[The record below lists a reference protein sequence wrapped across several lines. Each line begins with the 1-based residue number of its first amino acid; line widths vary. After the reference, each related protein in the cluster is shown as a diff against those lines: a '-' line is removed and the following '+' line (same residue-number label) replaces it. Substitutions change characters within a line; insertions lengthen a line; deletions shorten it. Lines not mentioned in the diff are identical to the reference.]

1 MSWHFLERWVEKANQ
16 HSTLVGKFWI
26 TFLIVCRMVIVASVG
41 DRVYNDE
48 QSEFKC
54 NTLQP
59 GCTNVCFNRFSPI
72 SHLRFWSFQILFVAT
87 PSVMFVVYSAH
98 KSKLKKTS
106 SKKARISN
114 DEDDDKSEK
123 HVSGQK
129 NENIDAS
136 ISQLQSGS
144 KKMKQFEVD
153 FPVKRPSIEKKGKAR
168 GSSRNKN
175 RNSSRSYPR
184 DGDKDP
190 QAFPRSTMIRLGK
203 QLSDSERTKSWEE
216 ETTHRHQK
224 RYSRNS
230 RRGISSSNTSGVG
243 TFDYRSKRGNDTRNQ
258 NNNNNSNGTPTFA
271 WRQPTQNTQNQQNN
285 EPGPQVPTAP
295 TVDEGRPAQPTKR
308 GLTDLIMWVP
318 SNCDDEYHQNG
329 ANINAENA
337 FTDTEALHNNG
348 QPTAENISAYKH
360 YVNEYSGHIFPSAPP
375 QYPGIAFDSNSKP
388 WISASRVSLAMDTI
402 PLKNEKSKKVSDFR
416 DEKFK
421 PTNPLAMK
429 AHIPAFAQHFRW
441 YLANVFVRL
450 CIEVGF
456 LVLQV
461 LLFGFHVPE
470 LYKCERRPCPN
481 TVDCFIS
488 RPMEKTIFLWF
499 MFLYSC
505 ICVALNLVEFV
516 YLVYAYIKKQA
527 QKRVSSSKSKKEV
540 SLHPNKDSG
549 LSRNGYNGLRG
560 GWMKHDIDPVEL
572 DLAEYQFRQMNDDTS
587 SIGSRPPNIGWGGRY
602 TGRQV
607 PQRKVI
613 VSGSNAFTG
622 SARDASRGD
631 TSTRDMMAFELDS
644 DDERD
649 MIEMEIE
656 RIEQDEMDFQQDND
670 ANPEDG
676 LDGNDQVDAGDN
688 CI

>member
-54 NTLQP
+54 NTQQP
-59 GCTNVCFNRFSPI
+59 GCTNVCFNSFSPI

-98 KSKLKKTS
+98 KTKLKKTS

-129 NENIDAS
+129 NENIDGS
-136 ISQLQSGS
+136 ISQLHSGN
-144 KKMKQFEVD
+144 KNMKQFEPD
-153 FPVKRPSIEKKGKAR
+153 LPVKESSKEKISFGNRIR
-168 GSSRNKN
+168 GNLRKERN
-175 RNSSRSYPR
+175 NSKWYPR

-216 ETTHRHQK
+216 ETTHRPQK

-258 NNNNNSNGTPTFA
+258 NNNNNLNGTPTFA

-285 EPGPQVPTAP
+285 EPGPQVATAP
-295 TVDEGRPAQPTKR
+295 TIDEGRPAQPTKR

-318 SNCDDEYHQNG
+318 SNCDDEYQQNDG
-329 ANINAENA
+329 NISAENA
-337 FTDTEALHNNG
+337 FTETEALHNNG
-348 QPTAENISAYKH
+348 QPTAENIPYKH

-461 LLFGFHVPE
+461 LLFGFYVPE
-470 LYKCERRPCPN
+470 MYKCERRPCPN

-516 YLVYAYIKKQA
+516 YLVYAYIKKRA
-527 QKRVSSSKSKKEV
+527 QKRLSSRPKKDV
-540 SLHPNKDSG
+540 PFYPTKGNKFG
-549 LSRNGYNGLRG
+549 RNGLRG
-560 GWMKHDIDPVEL
+560 EWKQDIDPLEL
-572 DLAEYQFRQMNDDTS
+572 DLAEYQFRQMHDETS
-587 SIGSRPPNIGWGGRY
+587 SMGSRPANGGWGGWY

-607 PQRKVI
+607 PQRKVF

-631 TSTRDMMAFELDS
+631 ISTRDMMAFELDS

-656 RIEQDEMDFQQDND
+656 RIEQDELDFQQDID
-670 ANPEDG
+670 TGADVGMEV
-676 LDGNDQVDAGDN
+676 NDQGDVGVN